1 MVRPDGNVKLLDFG
15 LAKLVE
21 PGPGGGG
28 SRDDDGGDRGRHDR
42 GHDLLYEPGTGGS
55 QTARWANRPLQLIGS
70 VMDEMLTGRRAF
82 DGESAVRTLSAIV
95 SAEPTPSA
103 PTRVAPWR
111 SLWRGATGHV
121 LKS

>member
-1 MVRPDGNVKLLDFG
+1 MTAATAEGTIAGTTSYMSPEQAEAKPLDGRTDIF
-15 LAKLVE
+15 
-21 PGPGGGG
+21 
-28 SRDDDGGDRGRHDR
+28 SF
-42 GHDLLYEPGTGGS
+42 
-55 QTARWANRPLQLIGS
+55 GS